1 VVKSLLSGSNI
12 FLLLGWRCITL
23 GKMLEEV
30 IMERKL
36 LKMKP

>member
-12 FLLLGWRCITL
+12 GWRCITL
-23 GKMLEEV
+23 GKMLEEA